1 MLEEQFITMGRRIRL
16 RRKELG
22 LTQNRLAELLGISN
36 NHLSAIENGREKPS
50 LEKFVILCEMLKTT
64 PDFLLLGNLHSCNVS
79 QNISDNLRLCNA
91 EDIKLAEQ
99 IVELSVSRNQNVWNK
114 DINSSDSNNT
124 PFTPFAI
131 TACYFA
137 DSLYN
142 SK

>member
-16 RRKELG
+16 RRNELG
-22 LTQNRLAELLGISN
+22 LTQNKLAELLGISN

-99 IVELSVSRNQNVWNK
+99 IVELLVSRNQNAWNK
-114 DINSSDSNNT
+114 DSNSSG
-124 PFTPFAI
+124 
-131 TACYFA
+131 
-137 DSLYN
+137 
-142 SK
+142 